1 MLRAP
6 SGAEIH
12 FSAHVPESYDGTRPF
27 GLFITLPGYEGL
39 YFQGAG
45 ENLRWEKF
53 GQEAIAYDRE
63 MIVLAPQL
71 DDWGQTSAGRT
82 IELVEHFVANY
93 NVDPSCVYIE
103 GYSGG
108 GETLSL
114 VMGMRPELFAAAL
127 AVSSQ
132 WDGGLDAL
140 VEAHTPLRLFTGR
153 DDSYYGSD
161 SFVETAEELRELYR
175 QSGKG
180 EQEIDPLVVLD
191 IKEAAY
197 FAERGYADQHAGG
210 MAAAADPEALPW
222 LFSQRRGDR

>member
-1 MLRAP
+1 MLHAP

-12 FSAHVPESYDGTRPF
+12 FSAYIPESHDGTRPF
-27 GLFITLPGYEGL
+27 GLFVTLPGYEGL

-71 DDWGQTSAGRT
+71 DDWGQTSAERT
-82 IELVEHFVANY
+82 IELVKHFAVNY
-93 NVDPSCVYIE
+93 NVDSSRVFIE

-114 VMGMRPELFAAAL
+114 VMGKRPELFAGAL

-132 WDGGLDAL
+132 WDGSLDVLAD
-140 VEAHTPLRLFTGR
+140 ARTPLRLFTGR
-153 DDSYYGSD
+153 EDSYYGSD
-161 SFVETAEELRELYR
+161 SFVETAEELREIYR
-175 QSGKG
+175 RGGMS
-180 EQEIDPLVVLD
+180 EHDIDSLVVLD
-191 IKEAAY
+191 IKEADY
-197 FAERGYADQHAGG
+197 FAERGYADQHGG
-210 MAAAADPEALPW
+210 GIAAATDSEALPW
-222 LFSQRRGDR
+222 LFSQRREK

>member
-1 MLRAP
+1 MLHAP

-12 FSAHVPESYDGTRPF
+12 FSAYIPESHDGTRPF
-27 GLFITLPGYEGL
+27 GLFVTLPGWEGL
-39 YFQGAG
+39 YFQGVG

-53 GQEAIAYDRE
+53 AQEAAAIDQQ

-71 DDWGQTSAGRT
+71 DDWGQTSAERA
-82 IELVEHFVANY
+82 IELVEHFAVNY
-93 NVDPSCVYIE
+93 NVDSSRVFIE

-127 AVSSQ
+127 AVSSK
-132 WDGGLDAL
+132 WDGDLNAL
-140 VEAHTPLRLFTGR
+140 VEARTPLRLFTGR
-153 DDSYYGSD
+153 EDSYYGSD
-161 SFVETAEELRELYR
+161 SFVETAEGLRELYR

-180 EQEIDPLVVLD
+180 EQEIDSLVVLD
-191 IKEAAY
+191 IKEADY

-210 MAAAADPEALPW
+210 MAAATDSEVLPW
-222 LFSQRRGDR
+222 LFSQRREK